1 MPSFKIYLIFD
12 EVKLLYADL
21 PSYFGIKMKRKMRR
35 KRHKHFHF
43 KYTTTHRKFTIFS

>member
-12 EVKLLYADL
+12 AVKLLYADL

-35 KRHKHFHF
+35 KRHKHFHS